1 MGTYFW
7 TPERGL
13 LLLGA
18 EWPSGYQLAYLSGL
32 LAQRFEKSATRSQ
45 TTADPESSFV
55 ACEPA
60 RVANDVVV
68 YNDALVFLLCRAL
81 VAISRSL

>member
-18 EWPSGYQLAYLSGL
+18 QWPSGYQLAYLSGL
-32 LAQRFEKSATRSQ
+32 LAQRFEKIR
-45 TTADPESSFV
+45 D
-55 ACEPA
+55 
-60 RVANDVVV
+60 
-68 YNDALVFLLCRAL
+68 
-81 VAISRSL
+81 

>member
-18 EWPSGYQLAYLSGL
+18 QGPSGYQLAYLSGL
-32 LAQRFEKSATRSQ
+32 FAQRFSKNPPLDHKQLRN
-45 TTADPESSFV
+45 PESSFV

-60 RVANDVVV
+60 RVAGNVAV
-68 YNDALVFLLCRAL
+68 YSHALVYYCIFIPTHTA
-81 VAISRSL
+81 